1 MGFIDIFLKP
11 EEGTQKK
18 VNTQSTNSVS
28 QPQQQPVI
36 DNSSFVQA
44 PQQTQQVN
52 QQSGGDLS
60 KMVASLWQSIIDRNL
75 PGPDY
80 LELRN
85 SISTSKIASLPISEQ
100 QKVETAFSMLSMT
113 SPSFTK
119 DVLLQSIDQYISILE
134 QEKNAGLAECS
145 QQRKMQIEG
154 KKNEIINLNKELSN
168 IESEIQK
175 LSQQKEAISK
185 AIQMKSSEIQAS
197 EASITKQENDF
208 VSAVNTVQKTLVEDK
223 AKYQTYNL

>member
-18 VNTQSTNSVS
+18 VNTQPTNSVS
-28 QPQQQPVI
+28 QPQPQPVI

-145 QQRKMQIEG
+145 QQRKMQIDEEDR
-154 KKNEIINLNKELSN
+154 NSNLNKELSN

-175 LSQQKEAISK
+175 LSQQKESNFSK
-185 AIQMKSSEIQAS
+185 AYKMKSLKFKHRGI
-197 EASITKQENDF
+197 ITKAKKF
-208 VSAVNTVQKTLVEDK
+208 LFCSSKHCQKHW
-223 AKYQTYNL
+223 